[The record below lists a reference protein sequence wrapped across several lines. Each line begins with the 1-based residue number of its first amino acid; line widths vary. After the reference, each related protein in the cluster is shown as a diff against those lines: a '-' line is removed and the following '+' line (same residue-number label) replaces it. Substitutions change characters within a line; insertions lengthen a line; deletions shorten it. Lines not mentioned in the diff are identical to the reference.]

1 MNWNNFEF
9 HNPEF
14 LWLLILI
21 PLTAVWFFFMRKK
34 ETAVLTVSNLKGF
47 RTKNSFFAK
56 S

>member
-21 PLTAVWFFFMRKK
+21 PLIAVWFFFMRKK
-34 ETAVLTVSNLKGF
+34 ETAVLTVSNLSKE
-47 RTKNSFFAK
+47 NELE
-56 S
+56 

>member
-34 ETAVLTVSNLKGF
+34 ETAVFNCL
-47 RTKNSFFAK
+47 
-56 S
+56 